1 MNKKNLTAL
10 IILVVLIVI
19 YMLTKLNNKTE
30 KLISF
35 FDVDSSKV
43 AAIEISTAEDTLK
56 LVKTDGKW
64 MIDYPVKYEP
74 EKRKIDDIFGKVL
87 KAKTSKIPISESKNS
102 FETYN
107 VTDSLGTKITFFDK
121 NGKILSSAIVGKS
134 SNYNSSPVR
143 RPDDNKIYLLKTNIT
158 YTIKPRLDSWRN
170 RYIVNFDKEN
180 LSKIFVSYDDNNY
193 TLTATDT
200 LWQYDDEKESFPI
213 KEKNRA
219 LKNILSS
226 ASKVRVTKF
235 IDNDFEKYAKD
246 FENPI
251 LELTIED
258 FDNNSWHLKFIKGED
273 NKVIIQKNDETE
285 HLYMVYENWIKKF
298 QKKAEDF
305 QKEK

>member
-143 RPDDNKIYLLKTNIT
+143 RPDENKIYLLKTNIT

>member
-10 IILVVLIVI
+10 IILAVLIVI
-19 YMLTKLNNKTE
+19 YMLTKLNNRTE

-35 FDVDSSKV
+35 FDIDSSRV
-43 AAIEISTAEDTLK
+43 TAIEISTSEDTLK
-56 LVKTDGKW
+56 LVKINDKW

-102 FETYN
+102 FETYH
-107 VTDSLGTKITFFDK
+107 VTDSLGTKITFFGKD
-121 NGKILSSAIVGKS
+121 GKILSSAIVGKS
-134 SNYNSSPVR
+134 SNYNTSPAR
-143 RPDDNKIYLLKTNIT
+143 RTDENKIYLLKTNIS

-170 RYIVNFDKEN
+170 RYIINFDKEN
-180 LSKIFVSYDDNNY
+180 LSKIFVSYEDNNY

-200 LWQYDDEKESFPI
+200 LWQYDDEKESFPV
-213 KEKNRA
+213 KEKNRV

-226 ASKVRVTKF
+226 VSKVRVTKF

-246 FENPI
+246 FEKPI
-251 LELTIED
+251 LELTVED

-285 HLYMVYENWIKKF
+285 HLYMVYESWIKKF

-305 QKEK
+305 KQEK